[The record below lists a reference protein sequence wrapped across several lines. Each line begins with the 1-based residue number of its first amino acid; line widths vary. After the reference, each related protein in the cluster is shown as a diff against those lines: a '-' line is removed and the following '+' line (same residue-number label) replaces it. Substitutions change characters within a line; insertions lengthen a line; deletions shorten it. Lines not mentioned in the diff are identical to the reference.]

1 MSELLSQDEID
12 DLVAKLF
19 AEMGGPPE
27 EKSEEE

>member
-19 AEMGGPPE
+19 AEMGGPEEKPE
-27 EKSEEE
+27 EE

>member
-19 AEMGGPPE
+19 AELQGPE
-27 EKSEEE
+27 EEKEDE